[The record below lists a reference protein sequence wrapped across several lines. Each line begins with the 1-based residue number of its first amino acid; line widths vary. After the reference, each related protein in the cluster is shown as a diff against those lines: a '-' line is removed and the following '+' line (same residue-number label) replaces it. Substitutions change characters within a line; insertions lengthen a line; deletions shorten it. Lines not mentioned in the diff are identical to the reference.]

1 MSKNV
6 TMSVS
11 SHTGNTRK
19 IAEGVRSQLQAQGWT
34 ITDYERGADVH
45 DDVLVMCFWC
55 WKSTFDPAS
64 MKLLERCEG
73 KRILVL
79 GTMGGYPD
87 GPYAQKVTRNVTE
100 AVSAHNE
107 CLGVFLSQGKVS
119 MKSVEA
125 RKQLPVDDPHHLD
138 DAGVERLIESQKHP
152 DSQDVARAA
161 AFVLQAMP
169 AMEGQ
174 MLPA

>member
-1 MSKNV
+1 
-6 TMSVS
+6 
-11 SHTGNTRK
+11 
-19 IAEGVRSQLQAQGWT
+19 
-34 ITDYERGADVH
+34 
-45 DDVLVMCFWC
+45 
-55 WKSTFDPAS
+55 
-64 MKLLERCEG
+64 
-73 KRILVL
+73 
-79 GTMGGYPD
+79 
-87 GPYAQKVTRNVTE
+87 
-100 AVSAHNE
+100 
-107 CLGVFLSQGKVS
+107 